1 MKTNNLKGLP
11 PEVTEYILKLE
22 TQLKEQET
30 KLQQQSKTVETQKVR
45 IDQLMNI
52 LSNFQKNTYG
62 QSSEKSKYILGEE
75 SNQIS
80 IFNEAEV
87 EANRN
92 APEPTVLSVSGH
104 ARKAKRTKEEL
115 AANLPVVEII
125 CELEDDKLL
134 CGECDGT
141 MRVLGKEQVR
151 EELEIIPAQVRR
163 LQYIRY
169 SYVCSDCEKE
179 TGEATIVKAPV
190 PAPVIKRSLASAS
203 TVAHVMYQKYVNGL
217 PLYRQ
222 EKDWANH
229 GVQLSRATL
238 ANWIIRSGMDWL
250 APLWHH
256 MKSQLLAQGVIQA
269 DETVIQVLKEEGK
282 KASSQSRMWLY
293 CSGKT
298 ASKPV
303 VLFEYQPTRSGEHA
317 RRFLEGFGGYLLTDG
332 YSGYDK
338 VPNVTRCGCWA
349 HLRRKYQEA
358 MPKTGAGIGSSAAIG
373 FEYCNKLFDLEKS
386 FEGLS
391 IEERKAKRQEQS
403 KPILDAYFLWAETVD
418 ALKGSK
424 LSEAITY
431 STNQRNA
438 LSAFLEDGNIEL
450 SNNRAENAIRPFVI
464 GRKGW
469 LFADTT
475 KGAQASALVYS
486 IVETAKAN
494 NLNVY
499 MYLVHILS
507 KMPAIDFETNP
518 SLLED
523 LMPWSDM
530 LPSYCRNN

>member
-1 MKTNNLKGLP
+1 
-11 PEVTEYILKLE
+11 
-22 TQLKEQET
+22 
-30 KLQQQSKTVETQKVR
+30 
-45 IDQLMNI
+45 
-52 LSNFQKNTYG
+52 
-62 QSSEKSKYILGEE
+62 
-75 SNQIS
+75 
-80 IFNEAEV
+80 
-87 EANRN
+87 
-92 APEPTVLSVSGH
+92 
-104 ARKAKRTKEEL
+104 
-115 AANLPVVEII
+115 
-125 CELEDDKLL
+125 
-134 CGECDGT
+134 
-141 MRVLGKEQVR
+141 
-151 EELEIIPAQVRR
+151 
-163 LQYIRY
+163 
-169 SYVCSDCEKE
+169 
-179 TGEATIVKAPV
+179 
-190 PAPVIKRSLASAS
+190 
-203 TVAHVMYQKYVNGL
+203 
-217 PLYRQ
+217 
-222 EKDWANH
+222 
-229 GVQLSRATL
+229 
-238 ANWIIRSGMDWL
+238 MDWL

-256 MKSQLLAQGVIQA
+256 MKSQLLAQGVIHA

-298 ASKPV
+298 ATKPV

-317 RRFLEGFGGYLLTDG
+317 RRFLEGYSGYLLTDG

-338 VPNVTRCGCWA
+338 VPNVTRCGCLA

-358 MPKTGAGIGSSAAIG
+358 MPKTGPGIGSSAAIG
-373 FEYCNKLFDLEKS
+373 FEYCNKLFALEKS

-391 IEERKAKRQEQS
+391 VEERKAKRQKQS
-403 KPILDAYFLWAETVD
+403 KPILDAYFSWAETVD

-431 STNQRNA
+431 SANQRNA
-438 LSAFLEDGNIEL
+438 LSTFLEDGNIEL
-450 SNNRAENAIRPFVI
+450 SNNRAENAIRPFVV